1 MVAFA
6 GFISA
11 AFAVLFFGS
20 NYTVVAK
27 YDAGDG
33 MLFQLV
39 LCLGIW
45 VTGLVVLVM
54 RGSPAFYPV
63 AMCGGVLWGT
73 GNCMSAYIIRRTG
86 LGLGLVTWGSTALI
100 IGWLTG
106 FFGLFGLPSE
116 QRCLDQPWLNV
127 VGFGLAI
134 AALGTSTLIRKTPAQ
149 KLPGGKEEPKEL
161 EASSWE
167 RTKGILASLS
177 AGTCYGFNFLPSTW
191 IQHHVTDSS
200 KEGLDYVLWH
210 YICLHCVE
218 LGYSAAFPIMSIG
231 PGVIGSMWSVF
242 VFKDIQGRRN
252 HVLLAL
258 YFKLAIASCI
268 CIVVSRKA
276 SGTCD

>member
-127 VGFGLAI
+127 VGGPAGKPRFGCDSCKRWMREEDPSSEAPRREGGAQRTRGQLLGENQGDSGKLVCRNLLWLQFLAI
-134 AALGTSTLIRKTPAQ
+134 DLDPTPRDRFLQGGLGLRRALTSNVSQGPKKVARMLSGLQPASQ
-149 KLPGGKEEPKEL
+149 PTE
-161 EASSWE
+161 
-167 RTKGILASLS
+167 
-177 AGTCYGFNFLPSTW
+177 
-191 IQHHVTDSS
+191 
-200 KEGLDYVLWH
+200 
-210 YICLHCVE
+210 
-218 LGYSAAFPIMSIG
+218 
-231 PGVIGSMWSVF
+231 
-242 VFKDIQGRRN
+242 
-252 HVLLAL
+252 
-258 YFKLAIASCI
+258 
-268 CIVVSRKA
+268 
-276 SGTCD
+276 

>member
-127 VGFGLAI
+127 VGGPAGKPRFGCDSCKRWMREEDPSSEAPRREGGAQRTRGQLLGENQGDSGKLVCRNLLWLQFLAI
-134 AALGTSTLIRKTPAQ
+134 DLDPTPRDRFLQGGLGLRLQP
-149 KLPGGKEEPKEL
+149 
-161 EASSWE
+161 
-167 RTKGILASLS
+167 
-177 AGTCYGFNFLPSTW
+177 
-191 IQHHVTDSS
+191 
-200 KEGLDYVLWH
+200 VLWH
-210 YICLHCVE
+210 YICLHCVLHGILPLE
-218 LGYSAAFPIMSIG
+218 REQATSESGNFPARLRFRSDVGHSAVFLLYS
-231 PGVIGSMWSVF
+231 
-242 VFKDIQGRRN
+242 
-252 HVLLAL
+252 
-258 YFKLAIASCI
+258 
-268 CIVVSRKA
+268 
-276 SGTCD
+276 